1 MLFADKYK
9 ITDKSE
15 IIFHKN
21 IFDKLLEV
29 TPYPKQIKAINKLS
43 DKVTAQQLIAQCC
56 DYATE
61 LENRKT
67 EKFKRLKNLL
77 IHGVHKMTLIKLLLK
92 EIYGPIV
99 ENITTETYKITG
111 YGNKEE
117 YEDIKQSPYHI
128 IIEPKNTGIDKYI
141 IEEIVK
147 EYAQQSLLCFEQV
160 RVPYRVVLINNVDN
174 LSHYAQASLRSTM
187 EQYYRT
193 CRFILCSKQPSKL
206 LDPLRSR
213 CNMIRIPK
221 PTEDE
226 LFMYLYNIAQ
236 KENIDISFNVI
247 RNIIS
252 NSNRNSTTCLWWLEY
267 YKNNNYDFTFSWK
280 TYLNSITALLQYVH
294 KTKKIINVASIILI
308 RQTFNKIL
316 ITNIPGP
323 EIVVELLTQIV
334 AEHPEYRKEFVTN
347 IATVFQ
353 EYELRL
359 ARGTRS
365 IMHLEALVMKLF
377 VLFFEEPFTIA
388 TK

>member
-1 MLFADKYK
+1 MLFVDKYK
-9 ITDKSE
+9 ITDKKE
-15 IIFHKN
+15 IIFHRD
-21 IFDKLLEV
+21 IYDKLLEV
-29 TPYPKQIKAINKLS
+29 TPWPKQVKAINRLS
-43 DKVTAQQLIAQCC
+43 EKVTAQQLVAQCC
-56 DYATE
+56 EYTRE
-61 LENRKT
+61 LEKRKT
-67 EKFKRLKNLL
+67 QKFKRLKNLL

-92 EIYGPIV
+92 EIYGPSV

-111 YGNKEE
+111 YGNKDE
-117 YEDIKQSPYHI
+117 YEEIKQSPYHI

-187 EQYYRT
+187 EQYYTT

-226 LFMYLYNIAQ
+226 LFMYLYNIVQ
-236 KENIDISFNVI
+236 KENIEISFNAI
-247 RNIIS
+247 RNIIK

-267 YKNNNYDFTFSWK
+267 YKNNNCDFTFSWK
-280 TYLNSITALLQYVH
+280 TYLNNITSMLQYVH

-323 EIVVELLTQIV
+323 EIVIELLMQIV
-334 AEHPEYRKEFVTN
+334 MNHPEYRKEF
-347 IATVFQ
+347 IARIVAVFQ

-365 IMHLEALVMKLF
+365 IMHLEALTMKLF
-377 VLFFEEPFTIA
+377 VLFFEEPYN
-388 TK
+388 